1 MCCQLVN
8 GYEFESPAFVYCVRK
23 FLLLILNIFAHY
35 MLEAPATQQL
45 RNSARQTG
53 HSLNLKYDP
62 KTGVGNVCFSAIK
75 FHFSTDCCQLQLQI
89 LLLQHCLL

>member
-53 HSLNLKYDP
+53 IIIVLTFLSVLYL
-62 KTGVGNVCFSAIK
+62 F
-75 FHFSTDCCQLQLQI
+75 L
-89 LLLQHCLL
+89 